1 MKMVAFNLIIECI
14 IQRDI
19 GDLQIAINKIKLK
32 VTTGNNIIE
41 GCILTAYILE
51 IVIMLLFL
59 GREVS
64 TIIQYKRKLRF

>member
-1 MKMVAFNLIIECI
+1 MVAFNLIIECI